1 MALSASPR
9 PPLAILAVLAAL
21 GFTLAPLPDGVASAS
36 VGRAATY
43 AAVRTPQAPGDPGD
57 LSDAVWKS
65 GVVASDFIDVTTRRP
80 APLGTTG
87 YVLYDAHHLYVG
99 VRNEQPGVPITAT
112 QSTNGVGAGLDD
124 ADSVSIDTSGS
135 GSRRYTFTVTPR
147 GVRYE
152 SSSESNRYAPR
163 WEARTHVDGTTWTA
177 ELTIPFDALRAESRE
192 KQTWRINITRHIA
205 AAQEDYSWAYDPA
218 AQSVDDA
225 TTWPALTGIAID
237 ARTLRPKPHADLYA
251 LGSGGSD
258 RRSFQTAAGSFADQ
272 TPRVA
277 GVDAVLPFTNTLAF
291 VGTLAPDFSN
301 LENDQTTIAPQQFR
315 LAYTEY
321 RPFFAQ
327 GARYLDPFPSI
338 SINGIK
344 ETPFYTPGI
353 GTFQRGYKIEGVA
366 GNSSLGVLDV
376 AGAGFD
382 DQAFGY
388 ELSNAAKTLSVEARG
403 VLAHQANGHD
413 ATLGAAITQ
422 HDPRNGESLF
432 AAFDT
437 EQGSLVSSTALA
449 QRVLVGGLIATQR
462 LTLAGAW
469 KWIGP
474 QYNPVDGYT
483 PINDIRGPLLLAQL
497 NETANGGA
505 LKSWSVVGYGD
516 RYTDRSG
523 AVHETS
529 ALGQISVTFRN
540 LLSVQ
545 LGTQNGMQRIYDMP
559 YPVYANPQDLR
570 FEQNSVSLGYRDG
583 TPSPVDASYSV
594 GPFAIQCVGLQSLP
608 SFCASATT
616 PFVPAFLQQVSL
628 SASRSLGR
636 SYAVSAE
643 IDGTRELPA
652 AGPADAQQLRKLS
665 LTRSFGSDASFALGL
680 RTITGTGGYGV
691 PGTNVAASFHQRFRN
706 QSELYVEYGTPAAYR
721 TLQRMLVKY
730 VFHVGGGAG
739 T

>member
-1 MALSASPR
+1 MRSYGFGGRAAVITGVSLLGLLLIPR
-9 PPLAILAVLAAL
+9 FWCPAA
-21 GFTLAPLPDGVASAS
+21 AS
-36 VGRAATY
+36 VGRTATY
-43 AAVRTPQAPGDPGD
+43 AAIRTSQPPSDPGD
-57 LSDAVWKS
+57 LSDAVWKT
-65 GVVASDFIDVTTRRP
+65 GVVADGFIDVTTRRP

-112 QSTNGVGAGLDD
+112 QSTNDVGAGLDD
-124 ADSVSIDTSGS
+124 ADSVSIDTSGN
-135 GSRRYTFTVTPR
+135 GQRRYTFTVTPR

-152 SSSESNRYAPR
+152 YSSESNRYAPR

-177 ELTIPFDALRAESRE
+177 ELVIPFDALRAESRE
-192 KQTWRINITRHIA
+192 KQTWRINITRHVA

-218 AQSVDDA
+218 AQSVNDA

-237 ARTLRPKPHADLYA
+237 ARTLRPKPHADVYA
-251 LGSGGSD
+251 LASGGAD
-258 RRSFQTAAGSFADQ
+258 RRSFETATGSFADQ
-272 TPRVA
+272 SPRIA
-277 GVDAVLPFTNTLAF
+277 GLDAVIPFTNTLAF

-301 LENDQTTIAPQQFR
+301 LENDQTTIAPQQYR

-327 GARYLDPFPSI
+327 GARYLDPFPAI
-338 SINGIK
+338 SINTIQ

-366 GNSSLGVLDV
+366 GHSSIGVLDV

-388 ELSNAAKTLSVEARG
+388 ELTNSAKTLSVGAQG
-403 VLAHQANGHD
+403 VLAHHADGHD
-413 ATLGAAITQ
+413 STLGAAITQ

-437 EQGSLVSSTALA
+437 ERGTFVTDPALA
-449 QRVLVGGLIATQR
+449 RRVMAGGTIATQR
-462 LTLAGAW
+462 VTIAAAW
-469 KWIGP
+469 KSIGP

-505 LKSWSVVGYGD
+505 VKSWSIVGYGD
-516 RYTDRSG
+516 RYLDGSG
-523 AVHETS
+523 AVHETT
-529 ALGQISVTFRN
+529 AIGQVSVTFRN

-545 LGTQNGMQRIYDMP
+545 LGTQNATQRIYDVP
-559 YPVYANPQDLR
+559 HPVYANPQDLH
-570 FEQNSVSLGYRDG
+570 FEQSSIALGYRDG
-583 TPSPVDASYSV
+583 TPSPLDASYGA
-594 GPFAIQCVGLQSLP
+594 GPFAIQCVGLPSVP
-608 SFCASATT
+608 SFCAGATT
-616 PFVPAFLQQVSL
+616 PFVQAFLQQLTL
-628 SASRSLGR
+628 SGSRSLGR

-643 IDGTRELPA
+643 LDTTRERPPSGA
-652 AGPADAQQLRKLS
+652 ADSQQLRKVS
-665 LTRSFGSDASFALGL
+665 LTRSFGRDASFALGL
-680 RTITGTGGYGV
+680 RTISGTGGYGV